1 MAKTP
6 EIEGVKEAVRALR
19 KIDPEMRKTFNA
31 NVKAVVE
38 PMTSAMQSN
47 YDDMR
52 FPSGTKRKWG
62 TSAVGAKAR
71 KLNPLTAAAAKRG
84 VKVKIDTNRK
94 SGAAFTVMQT
104 NPGAAIFD
112 LAGNSTPLGEAFT
125 AKFGRSPSRVMW
137 PNAEVHLPDVR
148 KNLVE
153 LIEEIE
159 QDISRELQRRG

>member
-31 NVKAVVE
+31 NVKAVVA

-62 TSAVGAKAR
+62 TQAVGAKAR
-71 KLNPLTAAAAKRG
+71 KINPLTAASARRG
-84 VKVKIDTNRK
+84 VKVKIDTGRK

-112 LAGNSTPLGEAFT
+112 MAGNGTPLGRAFT
-125 AKFGRSPSRVMW
+125 AKFGRSSSRVMW
-137 PNAEVHLPDVR
+137 PNAEVHLDDVR
-148 KNLVE
+148 ENLVE
-153 LIEEIE
+153 LIQEIE

>member
-19 KIDPEMRKTFNA
+19 KIDPAMRKTFNA
-31 NVKAVVE
+31 NVKAVVA
-38 PMTSAMQSN
+38 PMTQAMQSN
-47 YDDMR
+47 YDDAR

-62 TSAVGAKAR
+62 TQAVGAKAR
-71 KLNPLTAAAAKRG
+71 KINPLTAAAARRG
-84 VKVKIDTNRK
+84 VRVKIDTSRK

-112 LAGNSTPLGEAFT
+112 MAGNGTPLGRAFS
-125 AKFGRSPSRVMW
+125 AKFGRSSSRVMW

-148 KNLVE
+148 ENLVE
-153 LIEEIE
+153 LIQEIE

>member
-19 KIDPEMRKTFNA
+19 KIDPEMRKIFNA

-38 PMTSAMQSN
+38 PMTSAMKSN

-52 FPSGTKRKWG
+52 FPSGTKRKW
-62 TSAVGAKAR
+62 SVNPLGAKSR
-71 KLNPLTAAAAKRG
+71 KLNPLTAASARRG

-104 NPGAAIFD
+104 NPGATIFD
-112 LAGNSTPLGEAFT
+112 LARNSTPLGRAFT
-125 AKFGRSPSRVMW
+125 QKFGKTPSRVMW

-148 KNLVE
+148 ENLVYLIVGIE
-153 LIEEIE
+153 LDINREI
-159 QDISRELQRRG
+159 QRRS

>member
-6 EIEGVKEAVRALR
+6 QIEGVKEAVRALR
-19 KIDPEMRKTFNA
+19 KIDPAMRKTFNA

-47 YDDMR
+47 YDDVR

-62 TSAVGAKAR
+62 TQAVGAKAR
-71 KLNPLTAAAAKRG
+71 KINPLTAASARRG

-112 LAGNSTPLGEAFT
+112 MAGNDTALGRAFT
-125 AKFGRSPSRVMW
+125 VKFGRSSSRVMW

-148 KNLVE
+148 ENLVE
-153 LIEEIE
+153 LIKEIE
-159 QDISRELQRRG
+159 QDINRELQRRG

>member
-6 EIEGVKEAVRALR
+6 QIEGVKEAVRALR

-52 FPSGTKRKWG
+52 FPSGTKRKW
-62 TSAVGAKAR
+62 SQNPLGAKSR
-71 KLNPLTAAAAKRG
+71 KLNPLTAAAARRG

-104 NPGAAIFD
+104 NVGATIFD
-112 LAGNSTPLGEAFT
+112 LASNSTPLGRAFT
-125 AKFGRSPSRVMW
+125 RKFGKTPSRVMW

-148 KNLVE
+148 ENLVYLIVGIE
-153 LIEEIE
+153 LDINREI
-159 QDISRELQRRG
+159 QRRA

>member
-19 KIDPEMRKTFNA
+19 KIDPAMRKTFNT
-31 NVKAVVE
+31 NVKAVVA

-62 TSAVGAKAR
+62 TQAVGAKAR
-71 KLNPLTAAAAKRG
+71 KINPLTAASARRG
-84 VKVKIDTNRK
+84 VRVKIDTSRK

-112 LAGNSTPLGEAFT
+112 MAGNGTPLGRAFT
-125 AKFGRSPSRVMW
+125 AKFGRSSSRVMW
-137 PNAEVHLPDVR
+137 PNAEVHLDDVR

-159 QDISRELQRRG
+159 QDISRELKRRG

>member
-6 EIEGVKEAVRALR
+6 QIEGVKEAVRALR

-31 NVKAVVE
+31 NVKAVVA

-47 YDDMR
+47 YDDAR
-52 FPSGTKRKWG
+52 FPSGTKRKW
-62 TSAVGAKAR
+62 SQNPVGAKS
-71 KLNPLTAAAAKRG
+71 KKINPLTAASARRG

-104 NPGAAIFD
+104 NPGAVIFD
-112 LAGNSTPLGEAFT
+112 MAGNGTPLGRAFT
-125 AKFGRSPSRVMW
+125 AKFGKSPSRVMW

-148 KNLVE
+148 ENLVE

>member
-31 NVKAVVE
+31 NVKAVVA

-62 TSAVGAKAR
+62 TQAVGAKAR
-71 KLNPLTAAAAKRG
+71 KINPLTAASARRG
-84 VKVKIDTNRK
+84 VKVKIDTGRK

-112 LAGNSTPLGEAFT
+112 VAGNGTPLGRAFT
-125 AKFGRSPSRVMW
+125 SKFGRSSSRVMW
-137 PNAEVHLPDVR
+137 PNAEVHLDDVR

>member
-6 EIEGVKEAVRALR
+6 EITGVKEAVRALR

-31 NVKAVVE
+31 NVKAVVA

-47 YDDMR
+47 YDDAR

-62 TSAVGAKAR
+62 TQAVGAKAR
-71 KLNPLTAAAAKRG
+71 KINPLTAAAAKRG
-84 VKVKIDTNRK
+84 VRVKIDTSRK

-112 LAGNSTPLGEAFT
+112 MAGNGTPLGRAFT
-125 AKFGRSPSRVMW
+125 AKFGRSSSRVMW

-159 QDISRELQRRG
+159 QDINREIQRRS

>member
-19 KIDPEMRKTFNA
+19 KIDPAMRKTFNA

-47 YDDMR
+47 YDDAR

-62 TSAVGAKAR
+62 TQAVGAKAR
-71 KLNPLTAAAAKRG
+71 KINPLTAASARRG
-84 VKVKIDTNRK
+84 VRVKIDTNRK

-112 LAGNSTPLGEAFT
+112 MAGNGTPLGRAFT
-125 AKFGRSPSRVMW
+125 AKFGRSSSRVMW
-137 PNAEVHLPDVR
+137 PNAEVHLDDVR
-148 KNLVE
+148 ENLVE
-153 LIEEIE
+153 LIQEIE
-159 QDISRELQRRG
+159 QDINRELQRRG

>member
-19 KIDPEMRKTFNA
+19 KIDPAMRKTFNA
-31 NVKAVVE
+31 NVKAVVA

-62 TSAVGAKAR
+62 TQAVGAKAR
-71 KLNPLTAAAAKRG
+71 KINPLTAASARRG
-84 VKVKIDTNRK
+84 VKVKIDTGRK

-112 LAGNSTPLGEAFT
+112 MAGNGTPLGRAFT
-125 AKFGRSPSRVMW
+125 AKFGRSSSRVMW
-137 PNAEVHLPDVR
+137 PNAEVHLDDVR
-148 KNLVE
+148 ENLVE
-153 LIEEIE
+153 LIQEIE

>member
-19 KIDPEMRKTFNA
+19 KIDPAMRKTFNT
-31 NVKAVVE
+31 NVKAVVA

-62 TSAVGAKAR
+62 TQAVGAKAR
-71 KLNPLTAAAAKRG
+71 KINPLTAAAARRG
-84 VKVKIDTNRK
+84 VRVKIDTNRK

-112 LAGNSTPLGEAFT
+112 MAGNGTPLGRAFSS
-125 AKFGRSPSRVMW
+125 KFGRSPSRVMW

-148 KNLVE
+148 ENLVE
-153 LIEEIE
+153 LIQEIE

>member
-31 NVKAVVE
+31 NVKAVVA
-38 PMTSAMQSN
+38 PMTSAMQSK
-47 YDDMR
+47 YADMR
-52 FPSGTKRKWG
+52 FPSGTKRNWG
-62 TSAVGAKAR
+62 TQAVGAKAR
-71 KLNPLTAAAAKRG
+71 KINPLTAASARRG
-84 VKVKIDTNRK
+84 VKVKIDTGRK

-112 LAGNSTPLGEAFT
+112 MAGNGTPLGRAFT
-125 AKFGRSPSRVMW
+125 AKFGRSSSRVMW
-137 PNAEVHLPDVR
+137 PNAEVHLDDVR
-148 KNLVE
+148 ENLVE
-153 LIEEIE
+153 LIQEIE

>member
-19 KIDPEMRKTFNA
+19 KIDPAMRKTFNA

-62 TSAVGAKAR
+62 TQAVGAKAR
-71 KLNPLTAAAAKRG
+71 KINPLTAASARRG
-84 VKVKIDTNRK
+84 VKVKIDTGRK

-112 LAGNSTPLGEAFT
+112 MAGNGTPLGRAFT
-125 AKFGRSPSRVMW
+125 AKFGRSSSRVMW
-137 PNAEVHLPDVR
+137 PNAEVHLDDVR
-148 KNLVE
+148 ENLVE
-153 LIEEIE
+153 LIQEIE

>member
-19 KIDPEMRKTFNA
+19 KIDPAMRKTFNA
-31 NVKAVVE
+31 NVKAVVA

-62 TSAVGAKAR
+62 TQAVGAKAR
-71 KLNPLTAAAAKRG
+71 KINPLTAASARRG
-84 VKVKIDTNRK
+84 VRVKIDTSRK

-112 LAGNSTPLGEAFT
+112 MAGNGTPLGRAFT
-125 AKFGRSPSRVMW
+125 AKFGRTPSRVMW
-137 PNAEVHLPDVR
+137 PNAEVHLDDVR
-148 KNLVE
+148 ENLVE
-153 LIEEIE
+153 LIQEIE

>member
-19 KIDPEMRKTFNA
+19 KIDPAMRKTFNTS
-31 NVKAVVE
+31 VKAVVS

-62 TSAVGAKAR
+62 TQAVGAKAR
-71 KLNPLTAAAAKRG
+71 KINPLTAAAAKRG

-104 NPGAAIFD
+104 NPGATIFD
-112 LAGNSTPLGEAFT
+112 FLAT
-125 AKFGRSPSRVMW
+125 A
-137 PNAEVHLPDVR
+137 HH
-148 KNLVE
+148 
-153 LIEEIE
+153 
-159 QDISRELQRRG
+159 